1 MTPYSTEFDPP
12 AAVVQIQVAGVV
24 HTRPRVTISA
34 ILDTG
39 ADLTAVPETLAERL
53 DLYPTERMAI
63 EDVNGQT
70 TIAHTYMV
78 RLRIA
83 NKTISEHKVLL
94 TGLDFG
100 IIGHDLLNTFYVL
113 LNGPESTFEMA
124 ETPSSY

>member
-12 AAVVQIQVAGVV
+12 AAVIDIQVAGVV
-24 HTRPRVTISA
+24 HPRPRVTVSA

-39 ADLTAVPETLAERL
+39 ADMTAVPETLVDRL
-53 DLYPTERMAI
+53 DLFPTGRMVV

-78 RLRIA
+78 RLRVA

-100 IIGHDLLNTFYVL
+100 IIGRDLLNTLYLL
-113 LNGPESTFEMA
+113 LNGPEGTFEIA
-124 ETPSSY
+124 ETSPRY

>member
-12 AAVVQIQVAGVV
+12 AAVIDIQMTGVV
-24 HTRPRVTISA
+24 HPRPRVTVSA

-39 ADLTAVPETLAERL
+39 ADMTAVPETLVDRL
-53 DLYPTERMAI
+53 DLFPTGRMVV

-78 RLRIA
+78 RLRVA

-100 IIGHDLLNTFYVL
+100 IIGRDLLNTLYLL
-113 LNGPESTFEMA
+113 LNGPEGTFEIA
-124 ETPSSY
+124 ETSPRY

>member
-53 DLYPTERMAI
+53 DLYPTGRMAI

-78 RLRIA
+78 RLGIA

-100 IIGHDLLNTFYVL
+100 IIGRDLLNTFYL
-113 LNGPESTFEMA
+113 LFNGPEGTFEMA
-124 ETPSSY
+124 ETPPGH